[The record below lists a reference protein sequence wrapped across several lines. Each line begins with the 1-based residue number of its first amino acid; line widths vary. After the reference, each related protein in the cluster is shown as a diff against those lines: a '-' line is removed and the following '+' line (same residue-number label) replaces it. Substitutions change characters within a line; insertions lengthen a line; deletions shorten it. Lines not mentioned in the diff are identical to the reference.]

1 MSDSTTMTNMEDLL
15 TETGSGD
22 LDLSETSNVVY
33 DEELDSP
40 IIGQQYLAKFHP
52 LTDYE
57 TEYEERES
65 SVVSGVHFNTA
76 REMQVY
82 LDDGYVK
89 ISVEE
94 QNALVDGGV
103 RRIADGAIVERP
115 PVIVPFASKQA
126 ALLAKIDTYSAKR
139 YVGGFY
145 YNVTSGVLLG
155 WGYFDSSEE
164 DQQNF
169 STMYAATQSPNFESH
184 PVYQG
189 FIPMRGRVVT
199 DKGLETEVIAEDK
212 SMYYLNKENMQ
223 LFMDAFAEH
232 VGYVKTEG
240 WNLQNMV
247 NGATEETWD
256 QVEAQVLAIIGE
268 ETTSTEE

>member
-1 MSDSTTMTNMEDLL
+1 MSENTTMTSMEDLL
-15 TETGSGD
+15 SETGNGD
-22 LDLSETSNVVY
+22 LDLSGTSNVPY

-40 IIGQQYLAKFHP
+40 IIGQQYLAKFHA
-52 LTDYE
+52 LENYE

-76 REMQVY
+76 REMQTY

-103 RRIADGAIVERP
+103 RRISDGMIVERP
-115 PVIVPFASKQA
+115 PVIVPFESKKA
-126 ALLAKIDTYSAKR
+126 ALLSRIDSYSAKR

-145 YNVTSGVLLG
+145 YNVTSGPLTG

-169 STMYAATQSPNFESH
+169 STMYAATQSPNFETH
-184 PVYQG
+184 PIYQG

-199 DKGLETEVIAEDK
+199 NKGEESEVIAADK
-212 SMYYLNKENMQ
+212 SMFYLNKENMQ

-240 WNLQNMV
+240 WSLQNMV
-247 NGATEETWD
+247 NNATEETWD
-256 QVEAQVLAIIGE
+256 EVEAQVLAVIGE
-268 ETTSTEE
+268 ESTEG